1 MPEFSSLGKSL
12 LVLGL
17 GLSLIGAA
25 LLFSEK
31 IPWWGRLPG
40 DVRVEK
46 GGVSFYFPLASCL
59 LISALL
65 SFAAWVLSKIK

>member
-1 MPEFSSLGKSL
+1 MPEISSLGKSL

-25 LLFSEK
+25 FLFSEK
-31 IPWWGRLPG
+31 IQWLGRLPG
-40 DVRVEK
+40 DVRIEK
-46 GGVSFYFPLASCL
+46 GNFSFYFPLASCV

-65 SFAAWVLSKIK
+65 SFFAWVFSKIK

>member
-31 IPWWGRLPG
+31 IPWLGRLPG
-40 DVRVEK
+40 DVKVEK

-65 SFAAWVLSKIK
+65 SLTAWVLSKIK